1 MTTHRRLAALCLIG
15 TLPLLAQNYA
25 PEAQPVNSASSSA
38 SAAPASS
45 APASV
50 SPANLAIAAT
60 PSTSFVSGHE
70 SLAAINDGKSPRSSF
85 DYAPGAYGNWPRKG
99 TQWVQYDWPRPV
111 SISAVEVYYFDDHR
125 GVRLPAAARLLVWD
139 EAASA
144 FRPAAITSSGDGV
157 STLGVEGDKFNRL
170 EFPAPLTVSRLRLE
184 LDGRDDAST
193 GVLEWRVLDAGSSPL
208 FPPRVAAGP
217 DRVVVVGGQ
226 THLDATVLST
236 GQPGVIGSPRWE
248 KLSGPGEVAIAD
260 ATALSTSATFSEPGD
275 YDLGFTAGSGE
286 LAASDR
292 LSVRVAPAAPLVGL
306 RALAVPRFSVTTPF
320 WRDRLRA
327 TVINWIPHCVAENE
341 KPDLKEGGLNNLLAA
356 ADKLAGRPAPAH
368 RGYPFSNA
376 WVLNTLEAACLA
388 QQLEPG
394 DDAELAAA
402 QAGLRETIERW
413 IPVMLAAQEPDG
425 YFQTRYTLGTAREQA
440 DGRPPERW
448 SPRLRT
454 EHEGYVAGYF
464 LEAAIAHVRMTGG
477 KDRRL
482 YDAARRLAD
491 CWESHIGPAPKQ
503 PWFDGHQ
510 TMELA
515 LFRFAS
521 LVDELEG
528 PGAGDRYAALGKF
541 LLDRRGVGVGE
552 HGTAYDQTHLP
563 VTRQYEAVG
572 HAVRAVYNYAA
583 MADVIAAT
591 GDTDYQSA
599 TLSLWENLV
608 GRKLYLTGGIGSG
621 ETSEGFGADFS
632 LPNNAYC
639 ESCAN
644 IGLLFFNHRLHLAYA
659 QARYASLYEDT
670 LYNAVLSDL
679 DLAGQNFTYTNALDT
694 DEARYKWHVCP
705 CCVGNIPRALLSLP
719 TWTYTPASNR
729 LFVNLF
735 VGGSLTLPEVGGGP
749 LRVTQQTD
757 YPWSEKVSLT
767 LEPASGEADFALH
780 LRVPDRAASPLYAVS
795 PAVPGLGEI
804 RVNGRPVAPQLVDGY
819 AVVSRRWQAGDRV
832 DFTVPLAIQRV
843 HCDDRVAA
851 NRGRV
856 ALRQGPLVYNLES
869 VDQNLDAV
877 LPPDA
882 SLSSEWRPDL
892 LGGVAVIRGAYA
904 DGSPLLA
911 IPNYARNNRG
921 GRSVVW
927 IREK

>member
-1 MTTHRRLAALCLIG
+1 MPTPRRLAALCLVG
-15 TLPLLAQNYA
+15 AFRLFAQTHA
-25 PEAQPVNSASSSA
+25 PEAIPVNSPP
-38 SAAPASS
+38 PATTETSR
-45 APASV
+45 
-50 SPANLAIAAT
+50 ANLAIAAT

-70 SLAAINDGKSPRSSF
+70 SLAAINDGKTPRSSF
-85 DYAPGAYGNWPRKG
+85 DYAPGTYGNWPRKG
-99 TQWVQYDWPRPV
+99 TQWLQYDWPRPV
-111 SISAVEVYYFDDHR
+111 SVSAIEVYFFDDRR
-125 GVRLPAAARLLVWD
+125 GVRLPASARLLVWD

-144 FRPAAITSSGDGV
+144 FRPAHDAAS
-157 STLGVEGDKFNRL
+157 LGVEGDKFNRVD
-170 EFPAPLTVSRLRLE
+170 FPAPLTVSRLRLE

-193 GVLEWRVLDAGSSPL
+193 GVLEWRVLDGGDSPL

-226 THLDATVLST
+226 THLDAIVLTT
-236 GQPGVIGSPRWE
+236 GKPGSAAAPRWE
-248 KLSGPGEVAIAD
+248 KLSGPGEVVFAD
-260 ATALSTSATFSEPGD
+260 ASAASTSATFSEPGD
-275 YDLGFTAGSGE
+275 YEIGFTAGSGE
-286 LAASDR
+286 LSASDR

-306 RALAVPRFSVTTPF
+306 RPLAVPRFGVTTPF

-327 TVINWIPHCVAENE
+327 AVVNWIPHCVAENE
-341 KPDLKEGGLNNLLAA
+341 KPDLKEGGLNNLHAA
-356 ADKLAGRPAPAH
+356 ADKLAGRPAAPH

-402 QAGLRETIERW
+402 QARLRDSIERW
-413 IPVMLAAQEPDG
+413 IPLVLAAQEPDG

-440 DGRPPERW
+440 DGRAPERW

-491 CWESHIGPAPKQ
+491 CWDRHIGPAPKQ

-510 TMELA
+510 GMELA

-521 LVDELEG
+521 LVDEIEG
-528 PGAGDRYAALGKF
+528 PDAGDRYAVLGKF
-541 LLDRRGVGVGE
+541 LLDSRGRAADEPG
-552 HGTAYDQTHLP
+552 AQYDQTHLP

-599 TLSLWENLV
+599 TLSLWENLI
-608 GRKLYLTGGIGSG
+608 GRKLYLTGGVGSG
-621 ETSEGFGADFS
+621 ETSEGFGPDFS

-644 IGLLFFNHRLHLAYA
+644 IGLVFFNHRLHLAYA
-659 QARYASLYEDT
+659 QGRYASLYEDT
-670 LYNAVLSDL
+670 LYNSVLSDL
-679 DLAGQNFTYTNALDT
+679 DLSGQNFTYTNALDT

-735 VGGSLTLPEVGGGP
+735 VGGSLTLPEVGGGA
-749 LRVTQQTD
+749 LRVTQKTD
-757 YPWSEKVSLT
+757 YPWSEKVALT
-767 LEPASGEADFALH
+767 LEPAAGEADFALH
-780 LRVPDRAASPLYAVS
+780 LRVPDRTASPLYTAS
-795 PAVPGLGEI
+795 PALPGLGEI
-804 RVNGRPVAPQLVDGY
+804 RVNGRPVAPNLVDGY
-819 AVVSRRWQAGDRV
+819 AVVTRRWRAGDRV
-832 DFTVPLAIQRV
+832 EFTVPLAVQRV
-843 HCDDRVAA
+843 RCDERVAA

-856 ALRQGPLVYNLES
+856 ALRYGPLVYNFES
-869 VDQNLDAV
+869 VDQNLDGV
-877 LPPDA
+877 LAPDA
-882 SLSSEWRPDL
+882 PLATEWRPDL
-892 LGGVAVIRGAYA
+892 LGGVTVIRGSYA

-921 GRSVVW
+921 GRSIVW
-927 IREK
+927 LREK